1 MSEKLTVAE
10 LLARNARSS
19 SDGSSNRPRRRRRS
33 LEEGGISVAELTGS
47 IPVVTQQD
55 VDEHEEKKAK
65 AEQAEAKKTATIKP
79 VGATPA
85 AGPSV
90 PAAGEKSEKA
100 EAQPAEKSAFKPGE
114 KAGDKSAEGT
124 NLVKRKAEKPG
135 ETTNQMKA
143 VPDTAAATS
152 ATAAATSATTAK
164 ADKHAGDSEAPAAG
178 NADKTT
184 GQQKVAEQT
193 KATEQKK
200 TSDEK
205 ISDKKAAEQI
215 KSDQRKTDAEQKTR
229 EAEAKA
235 KDTEAKSKDTAQSGT
250 QGAAVATAA
259 KAVPADDARKAEAKL
274 TSKSGAAAGVAGVAG
289 AAGAASLAGNSGS
302 KDSKKDAEAQPGT
315 AAKAKQ
321 NSADKSKADD
331 RSKADKEDLKTD
343 APDEF
348 KELEASLGEDEV
360 IDYEDNTVSW
370 PMMILQAILAVA
382 AGVGIFFGFS
392 LLWANLNPL
401 IVIVLALAVTLV
413 LVGLVHAL
421 LRHKDKLLMVLAFF
435 VGLALTIGPRLVMGL

>member
-55 VDEHEEKKAK
+55 VDEHEERKAK

-85 AGPSV
+85 AGSSV

-100 EAQPAEKSAFKPGE
+100 GE
-114 KAGDKSAEGT
+114 KSAEGT

-152 ATAAATSATTAK
+152 ATVAATSETTAK
-164 ADKHAGDSEAPAAG
+164 ADKHAGDSGAPAAG
-178 NADKTT
+178 KADKTIS
-184 GQQKVAEQT
+184 QQKVAEWT

-205 ISDKKAAEQI
+205 TSGKKAAEQT
-215 KSDQRKTDAEQKTR
+215 KSDQRKTDAEQKT
-229 EAEAKA
+229 EQKA
-235 KDTEAKSKDTAQSGT
+235 KDAGAKARDTEARKKVTAQSGA
-250 QGAAVATAA
+250 QGTAVSTAA

-289 AAGAASLAGNSGS
+289 AAGAAGLAANSGS

-315 AAKAKQ
+315 ATKTKQ

-331 RSKADKEDLKTD
+331 KSKAADKTKADKEDLKTD
-343 APDEF
+343 TPDEF

-370 PMMILQAILAVA
+370 PMMILQAILAVV

-401 IVIVLALAVTLV
+401 IVLVLALAVTLV